1 MSPEREQKIRDVI
14 RRSQPDL
21 TVVLENVFDPLN
33 VSAVLRSCDA
43 VGVREVFLIYSEDY
57 LRGKELK
64 LGKKTSGGAFRWIET
79 YCFTDATE
87 CFRRVRERYARILTT
102 GLGGQNASLYDL
114 DLSESVALVF
124 GNEHEGL
131 SPVAM
136 AASDGNF
143 VIPQAGFTGSLNV
156 SAACAVT
163 LFEASRQRRA
173 KGFYDERSKF
183 TPAQQE
189 LLFQKWKKMLLRD
202 KNPIHAIPV
211 SKKSEPLLPVFL
223 SKKK

>member
-1 MSPEREQKIRDVI
+1 MNPDREQKIRDVI

-43 VGVREVFLIYSEDY
+43 VGVREIFLIYSEDY

-64 LGKKTSGGAFRWIET
+64 IGKKTSGGAFRWIEA
-79 YCFTDATE
+79 YYFTDAGE
-87 CFRRVRERYARILTT
+87 CFRRVRERYGRILTT
-102 GLGGQNASLYDL
+102 GLSAESASLYDL

-131 SPVAM
+131 SPAAL

-143 VIPQAGFTGSLNV
+143 VIPQAGFTGSLNI
-156 SAACAVT
+156 SAACAVA

-173 KGFYDERSKF
+173 KGFYDERAKF
-183 TPAQQE
+183 TPEQQE
-189 LLFQKWKKMLLRD
+189 MLFQKWKKMLLRD